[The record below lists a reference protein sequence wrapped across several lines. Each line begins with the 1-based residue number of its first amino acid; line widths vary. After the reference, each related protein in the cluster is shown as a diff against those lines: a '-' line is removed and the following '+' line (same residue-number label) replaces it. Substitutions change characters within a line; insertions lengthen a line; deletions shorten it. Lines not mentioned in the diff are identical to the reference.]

1 MGKGYLYNKWCQKI
15 LYMCVCVCVCV
26 YIYIYI
32 KPQPKFHILFQI
44 LKGDAVK
51 VLLSICQ

>member
-1 MGKGYLYNKWCQKI
+1 MVPENIIY
-15 LYMCVCVCVCV
+15 VCVCV

-32 KPQPKFHILFQI
+32 YIYIFIYIKPQPKFHIIFQI